1 MHDFNNVSL
10 SRNTVARRIE
20 DLSANVKHQVSHK
33 ACAFD
38 FYSIAC
44 DESTDTAQL
53 LIFLR
58 GVDDNFCITEELLDL
73 RSLKGTTTGKD
84 IFKAVFD
91 AIDKMGLKWDKL
103 CGVTTDGALAMTGE
117 RNGMTSMVYAKVQE
131 SGGEAFKI
139 HCIIHQE
146 AFCAKTVQLGD
157 VMNTVVKIV
166 NIIRSRGLYHR
177 QFQSFLSDVDAD
189 YGDVLYHSDVR
200 WLSRGSVLQRFY
212 SLKLEI
218 DQFLRVKNQ
227 GVDELMDPQCLAD
240 LAFSVDLTGHLNKLN
255 RTFQGKDQFVSQLYG
270 HLKAFCLKLRLFETQ
285 LINFINVVH
294 FPTLAEVK
302 SAFPNDNL
310 SAKKSK
316 YASVVKALLTEFDRR
331 LQEFS
336 VIENKIKLFSTPFLM
351 DAQEVEESLQL
362 ELIEMQCDSSLRN
375 QHHLLSLS
383 DFYRSLERTRFPLM
397 IRNAK
402 QMMSLFGSTYI
413 CEQTFS
419 LLTLNKNKLRSKMT
433 DNHLCDVLRLAT
445 TKLTPHLL
453 AIMRAKV
460 QHHCSH

>member
-1 MHDFNNVSL
+1 M
-10 SRNTVARRIE
+10 E
-20 DLSANVKHQVSHK
+20 
-33 ACAFD
+33 
-38 FYSIAC
+38 
-44 DESTDTAQL
+44 
-53 LIFLR
+53 
-58 GVDDNFCITEELLDL
+58 
-73 RSLKGTTTGKD
+73 
-84 IFKAVFD
+84 
-91 AIDKMGLKWDKL
+91 
-103 CGVTTDGALAMTGE
+103 
-117 RNGMTSMVYAKVQE
+117 
-131 SGGEAFKI
+131 
-139 HCIIHQE
+139 
-146 AFCAKTVQLGD
+146 
-157 VMNTVVKIV
+157 IV
-166 NIIRSRGLYHR
+166 NIIRLRGLYHR
-177 QFQSFLSDVDAD
+177 QFQSFLSDVDAE

-212 SLKLEI
+212 SLRLEI
-218 DQFLRVKNQ
+218 DQVLRVKNQ
-227 GVDELMDPQCLAD
+227 GVDELMDPQWLAD
-240 LAFSVDLTGHLNKLN
+240 LAFLVDLTGHLNKLN
-255 RTFQGKDQFVSQLYG
+255 RTFQGKDQLVSQLYG
-270 HLKAFCLKLRLFETQ
+270 HLKAFCLKFRLFETQ
-285 LINFINVVH
+285 LINLNVVP

-316 YASVVKALLTEFDRR
+316 YASVLKALLTEFDRR
-331 LQEFS
+331 FQEFS

-351 DAQEVEESLQL
+351 DAQEVQR
-362 ELIEMQCDSSLRN
+362 ELIAMQCDSSLRN

-383 DFYRSLERTRFPLM
+383 DFYRNLERTRFPLM

-445 TKLTPHLL
+445 TKLTPDLP

>member
-1 MHDFNNVSL
+1 MIS
-10 SRNTVARRIE
+10 
-20 DLSANVKHQVSHK
+20 
-33 ACAFD
+33 
-38 FYSIAC
+38 
-44 DESTDTAQL
+44 
-53 LIFLR
+53 
-58 GVDDNFCITEELLDL
+58 
-73 RSLKGTTTGKD
+73 
-84 IFKAVFD
+84 
-91 AIDKMGLKWDKL
+91 
-103 CGVTTDGALAMTGE
+103 E
-117 RNGMTSMVYAKVQE
+117 RNRMASMVCAKVQE

-139 HCIIHQE
+139 HCII
-146 AFCAKTVQLGD
+146 
-157 VMNTVVKIV
+157 
-166 NIIRSRGLYHR
+166 IIRSRGLYHR
-177 QFQSFLSDVDAD
+177 QFQSFPSDVDAKC
-189 YGDVLYHSDVR
+189 GDVLYHSDVR

-212 SLKLEI
+212 SLRLEI

-227 GVDELMDPQCLAD
+227 GVDELMDPQWLAD
-240 LAFSVDLTGHLNKLN
+240 LAFLVDLTGHLKELYT
-255 RTFQGKDQFVSQLYG
+255 TFQGKDQLVSQLYG

-285 LINFINVVH
+285 LINFNVVH
-294 FPTLAEVK
+294 FPTPAEVK

-331 LQEFS
+331 FQEFS
-336 VIENKIKLFSTPFLM
+336 AIENKIKLFSTPFLM

-383 DFYRSLERTRFPLM
+383 DFYRSLEKTRFPLM

-433 DNHLCDVLRLAT
+433 DNHLCDVLRLVT
-445 TKLTPHLL
+445 
-453 AIMRAKV
+453 
-460 QHHCSH
+460 S